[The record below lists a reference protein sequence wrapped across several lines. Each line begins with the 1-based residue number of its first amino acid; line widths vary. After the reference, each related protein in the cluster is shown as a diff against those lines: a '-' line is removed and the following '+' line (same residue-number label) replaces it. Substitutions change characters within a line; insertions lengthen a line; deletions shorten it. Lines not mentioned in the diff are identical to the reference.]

1 MPALRR
7 EIEREEELLAP
18 VRRYAKRK
26 GFTAQFAEL
35 PFFDYRIDLYA
46 VSRPS
51 GDTIAV
57 ELKMKNWRRALHQAL
72 IYQLCSDYVFIAL
85 PVTKAGIVDTT
96 ELSKHGVGLILVGL
110 DRRCRLALDAV
121 RSSEVREYYRRP
133 YVEMLAS
140 V

>member
-1 MPALRR
+1 MPALRPQ
-7 EIEREEELLAP
+7 ITREEELLPP

-26 GFTAQFAEL
+26 GFTAQVAEL
-35 PFFDYRIDLYA
+35 PFFEYRIDLYA
-46 VSRPS
+46 VSKPS

-85 PVTKAGIVDTT
+85 PVTKAGIVDRA
-96 ELSKHGVGLILVGL
+96 ELSKYGVGLILVGL
-110 DRRCRLALDAV
+110 DRRCRLALEAV
-121 RSSEVREYYRRP
+121 RSSEVRDYYRRP
-133 YVEMLAS
+133 YVEMLES

>member
-1 MPALRR
+1 MPAPRPQ
-7 EIEREEELLAP
+7 IAKEEQLLAP

-35 PFFDYRIDLYA
+35 PFFQYRIDLYA
-46 VSRPS
+46 VSRPT
-51 GDTIAV
+51 GDTIAI
-57 ELKMKNWRRALHQAL
+57 ELKVKNWRRALHQAL

-85 PVTKAGIVDTT
+85 PVTKEQAVDTT

-110 DRRCRLALDAV
+110 DGRCRMALNAA

-133 YVEMLAS
+133 CVEMLGS
-140 V
+140 G

>member
-1 MPALRR
+1 MSALRPK
-7 EIEREEELLAP
+7 IEKEEELLAP
-18 VRRYAKRK
+18 VRRYATRQ

-35 PFFDYRIDLYA
+35 PFFEYRIDLYA
-46 VSRPS
+46 VSKPS

-85 PVTKAGIVDTT
+85 PITKAGVVDTT
-96 ELSKHGVGLILVGL
+96 ELSRHGVGLIVVGR
-110 DRRCRLALDAV
+110 DRRCRVALDAV

-140 V
+140 I